1 MNLQFKFT
9 PATTRVVAGRKP
21 GENALAMDRSA
32 RRPNPDPFSYP
43 PDEDPGIDPPA
54 TSGDDDGSVSHGESD
69 EGRPSPSLYKMEMR
83 GKDAKV
89 DKDGGDCEGEDE
101 D

>member
-1 MNLQFKFT
+1 MNLQFKFA

-32 RRPNPDPFSYP
+32 LRHCPFAYP
-43 PDEDPGIDPPA
+43 PDEDPGIAPPSE
-54 TSGDDDGSVSHGESD
+54 SGDDNGSVSHGESD